1 MITLLNANKMG
12 IILNQ
17 YFLLVSLFFLLFL
30 ISFTIIFQ
38 VSPVVSVNKDNY
50 DGFFGVF
57 PEDYYDSS
65 YYGEE
70 ISSFSEQ
77 LDKETTTITIIDNE
91 HTNNTL
97 LLSPTTIDNNGKSLS
112 LSPST
117 TNSSSE
123 NYSNDINFIAAGD
136 WSCNKQTEKTI
147 KKITKMKPELVLG
160 LGDYTYK
167 SISPQCWFDIS
178 EPIDNI
184 IKIAIGNHD
193 LDYKSSYQ
201 QLLDHYNLI
210 QPYYSFNFHNIHFL
224 AISSEHP
231 FEKGSKQYEFIKND
245 LEESLQN
252 PSILWRI
259 VFLHKPMYTSAEFD
273 KKDAEDLK
281 ETFHALFES
290 FKVDLVLSGHTQYY
304 QRSLPLIYNNDD
316 PFYPVIMDQNNYEYT
331 NHDSGIIFVSAG
343 TAGDE
348 LHKVAYSY
356 PYYVKQEQKFGFLN
370 FDLEN
375 NGYTLMGTF
384 YETDDLEI
392 LDRFVIS
399 KDSSGEKIYFD
410 DDNNNN
416 EEEVV

>member
-1 MITLLNANKMG
+1 ML

-30 ISFTIIFQ
+30 ISFITIFQ
-38 VSPVVSVNKDNY
+38 VIPVVSANEDAD
-50 DGFFGVF
+50 DGFFGIF

-77 LDKETTTITIIDNE
+77 LDKETTTTIIDND

-112 LSPST
+112 SST
-117 TNSSSE
+117 ATNSSSE
-123 NYSNDINFIAAGD
+123 NYSNGINFIAAGD

-147 KKITKMKPELVLG
+147 NKITKLEPELVLG

-193 LDYKSSYQ
+193 LDYKSSYR

-273 KKDAEDLK
+273 EKDAEDLK

-316 PFYPVIMDQNNYEYT
+316 PFYPVVMDQNNYEYT

-410 DDNNNN
+410 NNNNNNN

>member
-30 ISFTIIFQ
+30 ISFTTIFQ
-38 VSPVVSVNKDNY
+38 VSPVVSVNEDNY

-57 PEDYYDSS
+57 PENYYDLS

-70 ISSFSEQ
+70 IPSFSDP
-77 LDKETTTITIIDNE
+77 LDEVDSTTTAMETE
-91 HTNNTL
+91 LNNTL
-97 LLSPTTIDNNGKSLS
+97 LPHTVTNDNVGKI
-112 LSPST
+112 T
-117 TNSSSE
+117 TNPLSE
-123 NYSNDINFIAAGD
+123 NYSDDINFIAAGD
-136 WSCNKQTEKTI
+136 WSCNKQTQKTI
-147 KKITKMKPELVLG
+147 NKITKLEPDLVLG

-167 SISPQCWFDIS
+167 KTSPQCWFDIS
-178 EPIDNI
+178 EPLDDI

-193 LDYKSSYQ
+193 LDYKSSYR

-273 KKDAEDLK
+273 EKDAEDLK

-316 PFYPVIMDQNNYEYT
+316 PFYPVVMDQNNYEYT

-410 DDNNNN
+410 DDDNNNNN